1 MARAST
7 NHSRGTTPSRGTS
20 RSRGAS
26 TRERIVREAAA
37 LFAARPADSVTVG
50 EIATAAGVFPN
61 QITYHF
67 GSKDSLFVHAA
78 FLLLLRD
85 AGRIEGAGSRMST
98 APAFRRAIAR
108 TVLVTP
114 SLPVVIS
121 ALALARA
128 KPQLGPVVKGHL
140 GLLFRMSERYLE
152 RVLETRGW
160 RIERS
165 ARQEV
170 KTFWAAAFGA
180 ILIAESG
187 YPGTQADLDLA
198 GTLTIGDGR

>member
-1 MARAST
+1 MDPVEATSHRRAASPAR
-7 NHSRGTTPSRGTS
+7 G
-20 RSRGAS
+20 RGAT
-26 TRERIVREAAA
+26 TRRRIVEAAA
-37 LFAARPADSVTVG
+37 GLFADRPADAVTVS
-50 EIATAAGVFPN
+50 EIAAAAGVYPN

-78 FLLLLRD
+78 FALMLRD
-85 AGRIEGAGSRMST
+85 AGRIEGAGSRMTT
-98 APAFRRAIAR
+98 AAAFRRAIAR

-128 KPQLGPVVKGHL
+128 KPQLGAVVKGHL
-140 GLLFRMSERYLE
+140 SLLFRMSEQYLE
-152 RVLETRGW
+152 RCLDRHGW

-165 ARQEV
+165 SRQEV
-170 KTFWAAAFGA
+170 RTFWAAAFGA
-180 ILIAESG
+180 TLIARSG

-198 GTLTIGDGR
+198 GTLTIRERN